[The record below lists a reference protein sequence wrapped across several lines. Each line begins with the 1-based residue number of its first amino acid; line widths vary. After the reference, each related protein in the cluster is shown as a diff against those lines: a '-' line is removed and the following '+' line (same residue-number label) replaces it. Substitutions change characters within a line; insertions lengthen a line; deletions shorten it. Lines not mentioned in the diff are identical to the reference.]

1 MDGIGAI
8 SLADGVVYFDMMSI
22 TSIQDGKAVAARS
35 SGLAMS
41 LPAMINELVQKG
53 VLQKNEPQAKA
64 AQPATAAPASKT
76 A

>member
-1 MDGIGAI
+1 VDGIGAI
-8 SLADGVVYFDMMSI
+8 SLADGVVRFDLMSI

-35 SGLAMS
+35 SALAMS

-53 VLQKNEPQAKA
+53 VLQKNEPQAKS
-64 AQPATAAPASKT
+64 AQPANAAPASKT

>member
-1 MDGIGAI
+1 
-8 SLADGVVYFDMMSI
+8 
-22 TSIQDGKAVAARS
+22 
-35 SGLAMS
+35 MS
-41 LPAMINELVQKG
+41 LPAMIKVHDQLGQMINELVQKG

>member
-1 MDGIGAI
+1 VDGIGAI

-22 TSIQDGKAVAARS
+22 TSIQDGKAVAA
-35 SGLAMS
+35 LAMS

-64 AQPATAAPASKT
+64 AQLATAAPASKT